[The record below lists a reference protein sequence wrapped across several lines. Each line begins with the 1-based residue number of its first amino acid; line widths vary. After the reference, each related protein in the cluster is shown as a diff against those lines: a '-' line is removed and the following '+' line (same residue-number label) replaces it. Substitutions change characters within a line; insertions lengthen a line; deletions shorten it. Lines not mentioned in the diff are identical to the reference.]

1 MNSQQ
6 YNRANKRVFLAVIIV
21 FAYIAFTLFAAV
33 GTKDADITRISIQL
47 VAAIAVIVIAVI
59 AFITKRDSRTGA
71 LILVS
76 AMTAGYF
83 IIALINSTI
92 GTWTYALPLVI
103 AAMIYL
109 DIKMMMVMNAVII
122 ISSVIRLVMQ
132 LGIGGTVL
140 QNDVIAVFVLV
151 LVGYASDSITI
162 LLTHFFDENM
172 EEIKESA
179 MAQVDSNKKMVMVAE
194 NISKHFDEAMTMLND
209 LDESVAVSHSSIQEI
224 ADSTESTAEAIQKQA
239 AMCVDIQG
247 NTDNAESGI
256 KAMIDASRQ
265 TDETVKQGA
274 DVVEELKEQA
284 HNVAE
289 ASNVTVSVI
298 QSLTAKVEEVKS
310 FVESIINIS
319 NQTNLLALNASIEA
333 ARAGEAGK
341 GFAVV
346 ADEIRQLADSSR
358 ETANNIQEISGK
370 VIEAVNNL
378 SGNATEMIR
387 FVDEKVAL
395 DYDNFVKIIGNY
407 DADSEQASNTF
418 NEFAVK
424 SKDSLGTMN
433 DMNEGINN
441 ISIAIEESAKGV
453 TNVAQE
459 ISQLVTAI
467 SAITVQADE
476 NKNLSEDLSD
486 EVAKFEKV

>member
-1 MNSQQ
+1 MGKKLVTMLVSVGFFAVLITVLNLMALQAIRGKNDVLIEQFEQ
-6 YNRANKRVFLAVIIV
+6 YEEAVKNNDTAVFETAKGEVVEAIRHSNYRINGSIIFDLALVVADIIV
-21 FAYIAFTLFAAV
+21 IVLL
-33 GTKDADITRISIQL
+33 S
-47 VAAIAVIVIAVI
+47 IVINKSIVRPA
-59 AFITKRDSRTGA
+59 KRA
-71 LILVS
+71 
-76 AMTAGYF
+76 
-83 IIALINSTI
+83 
-92 GTWTYALPLVI
+92 
-103 AAMIYL
+103 
-109 DIKMMMVMNAVII
+109 K
-122 ISSVIRLVMQ
+122 
-132 LGIGGTVL
+132 
-140 QNDVIAVFVLV
+140 
-151 LVGYASDSITI
+151 
-162 LLTHFFDENM
+162 
-172 EEIKESA
+172 
-179 MAQVDSNKKMVMVAE
+179 
-194 NISKHFDEAMTMLND
+194 ND
-209 LDESVAVSHSSIQEI
+209 LDDIILGIESGQGNLTLRVFDEIGQLANGVNHFIETLQNLMVKIQSVSKDMKKSSYLVQNE
-224 ADSTESTAEAIQKQA
+224 AESSNMSASNVSATSEELAASMEEVSASLSDLAQGCNNLLEKMAGMNEDAKNSAMKMHEVKLTAENSYKEAIASKEKTVETFDGIQK
-239 AMCVDIQG
+239 D
-247 NTDNAESGI
+247 
-256 KAMIDASRQ
+256 
-265 TDETVKQGA
+265 
-274 DVVEELKEQA
+274 
-284 HNVAE
+284 VAE
-289 ASNVTVSVI
+289 AVEASKSVNEI
-298 QSLTAKVEEVKS
+298 AKLTE
-310 FVESIINIS
+310 NIL
-319 NQTNLLALNASIEA
+319 NIAAQTNLLALNASIEA
-333 ARAGEAGK
+333 ARAGEAGR

-407 DADSEQASNTF
+407 DADSDQASNTF
-418 NEFAVK
+418 NEFAVE

>member
-1 MNSQQ
+1 MNE
-6 YNRANKRVFLAVIIV
+6 
-21 FAYIAFTLFAAV
+21 
-33 GTKDADITRISIQL
+33 DAKNSAMKLQEVKLTAENSYKE
-47 VAAIAVIVIAVI
+47 AIASKEKTVET
-59 AFITKRDSRTGA
+59 FD
-71 LILVS
+71 
-76 AMTAGYF
+76 
-83 IIALINSTI
+83 
-92 GTWTYALPLVI
+92 
-103 AAMIYL
+103 
-109 DIKMMMVMNAVII
+109 
-122 ISSVIRLVMQ
+122 
-132 LGIGGTVL
+132 GIEK
-140 QNDVIAVFVLV
+140 D
-151 LVGYASDSITI
+151 
-162 LLTHFFDENM
+162 
-172 EEIKESA
+172 
-179 MAQVDSNKKMVMVAE
+179 
-194 NISKHFDEAMTMLND
+194 
-209 LDESVAVSHSSIQEI
+209 
-224 ADSTESTAEAIQKQA
+224 
-239 AMCVDIQG
+239 
-247 NTDNAESGI
+247 
-256 KAMIDASRQ
+256 
-265 TDETVKQGA
+265 
-274 DVVEELKEQA
+274 
-284 HNVAE
+284 VAE
-289 ASNVTVSVI
+289 AVEASKSVNEI
-298 QSLTAKVEEVKS
+298 AKLTENILNIAAQDK
-310 FVESIINIS
+310 II
-319 NQTNLLALNASIEA
+319 LALNASIEA
-333 ARAGEAGK
+333 ARAGEAGR

>member
-1 MNSQQ
+1 MKKRTNLGKKLVTMLVSVGFFAVLITVFNLMALQAIREKNNVLIEQFEQ
-6 YNRANKRVFLAVIIV
+6 YEEAVKNNDTAVFETAKGEVAEAIRHSNYRINGSIIFDLALVVANIIV
-21 FAYIAFTLFAAV
+21 IVLL
-33 GTKDADITRISIQL
+33 S
-47 VAAIAVIVIAVI
+47 IVINKSIVRPA
-59 AFITKRDSRTGA
+59 KRA
-71 LILVS
+71 
-76 AMTAGYF
+76 
-83 IIALINSTI
+83 
-92 GTWTYALPLVI
+92 
-103 AAMIYL
+103 
-109 DIKMMMVMNAVII
+109 K
-122 ISSVIRLVMQ
+122 
-132 LGIGGTVL
+132 
-140 QNDVIAVFVLV
+140 
-151 LVGYASDSITI
+151 
-162 LLTHFFDENM
+162 
-172 EEIKESA
+172 
-179 MAQVDSNKKMVMVAE
+179 
-194 NISKHFDEAMTMLND
+194 ND
-209 LDESVAVSHSSIQEI
+209 LDDIILGIESGQGNLTLRVFDEIGQLANGVNHFIETLQNLMVKIQSVSKDMKKSSYLVQNE
-224 ADSTESTAEAIQKQA
+224 AESSNMSASNVSATSEELAASMEEVSASLYDLAQGCNNLLEKMAGMNEDAKNSAMKLHEVKLTAENSYKEAIASKEKTVETFDGIQK
-239 AMCVDIQG
+239 D
-247 NTDNAESGI
+247 
-256 KAMIDASRQ
+256 
-265 TDETVKQGA
+265 
-274 DVVEELKEQA
+274 
-284 HNVAE
+284 VAE
-289 ASNVTVSVI
+289 AVEASKSVNEI
-298 QSLTAKVEEVKS
+298 AKLTE
-310 FVESIINIS
+310 NIL
-319 NQTNLLALNASIEA
+319 NIAAQTNLLALNASIEA
-333 ARAGEAGK
+333 ARAGEAGR

-395 DYDNFVKIIGNY
+395 DYDKFVKIIGNY
-407 DADSEQASNTF
+407 DADSDQASNTF

>member
-1 MNSQQ
+1 MKKRKNLGKKLVTMLVSVGFFAVLITALNLMALQAIRGKNDVLIEQFEQ
-6 YNRANKRVFLAVIIV
+6 YEEAVENNDTAVFETAKGEVAEAIRHINYRINGSIIFDLALVVADIIV
-21 FAYIAFTLFAAV
+21 IVLL
-33 GTKDADITRISIQL
+33 S
-47 VAAIAVIVIAVI
+47 IVINKSIVRPA
-59 AFITKRDSRTGA
+59 KRA
-71 LILVS
+71 
-76 AMTAGYF
+76 
-83 IIALINSTI
+83 
-92 GTWTYALPLVI
+92 
-103 AAMIYL
+103 
-109 DIKMMMVMNAVII
+109 K
-122 ISSVIRLVMQ
+122 
-132 LGIGGTVL
+132 
-140 QNDVIAVFVLV
+140 
-151 LVGYASDSITI
+151 
-162 LLTHFFDENM
+162 
-172 EEIKESA
+172 
-179 MAQVDSNKKMVMVAE
+179 
-194 NISKHFDEAMTMLND
+194 ND
-209 LDESVAVSHSSIQEI
+209 LDDIILGIESGQGNLTLRVFDETSDEIGQLANGVNHFIETLQNLMVKIQSVSKDMKESSYLVQNEAESSNMSASNVSATSEELAASMEEVSASLYDLAQGCNNLLEKMAGMNEDAKNSAMKLQEVKL
-224 ADSTESTAEAIQKQA
+224 TAENSYKEAIASKEKTVETFDGIQK
-239 AMCVDIQG
+239 D
-247 NTDNAESGI
+247 
-256 KAMIDASRQ
+256 
-265 TDETVKQGA
+265 
-274 DVVEELKEQA
+274 
-284 HNVAE
+284 VAE
-289 ASNVTVSVI
+289 AV
-298 QSLTAKVEEVKS
+298 
-310 FVESIINIS
+310 
-319 NQTNLLALNASIEA
+319 
-333 ARAGEAGK
+333 EAGR

>member
-1 MNSQQ
+1 MSATSVSATSEELAASMEEVSASLYDLAQGCNNLLEKMAGMNE
-6 YNRANKRVFLAVIIV
+6 
-21 FAYIAFTLFAAV
+21 
-33 GTKDADITRISIQL
+33 DAKNSAMKLHEVKLTAENSYKE
-47 VAAIAVIVIAVI
+47 AIAS
-59 AFITKRDSRTGA
+59 KE
-71 LILVS
+71 
-76 AMTAGYF
+76 
-83 IIALINSTI
+83 
-92 GTWTYALPLVI
+92 
-103 AAMIYL
+103 
-109 DIKMMMVMNAVII
+109 K
-122 ISSVIRLVMQ
+122 
-132 LGIGGTVL
+132 TVE
-140 QNDVIAVFVLV
+140 
-151 LVGYASDSITI
+151 T
-162 LLTHFFDENM
+162 FDG
-172 EEIKESA
+172 
-179 MAQVDSNKKMVMVAE
+179 
-194 NISKHFDEAMTMLND
+194 
-209 LDESVAVSHSSIQEI
+209 
-224 ADSTESTAEAIQKQA
+224 IQK
-239 AMCVDIQG
+239 D
-247 NTDNAESGI
+247 
-256 KAMIDASRQ
+256 
-265 TDETVKQGA
+265 
-274 DVVEELKEQA
+274 
-284 HNVAE
+284 VAE
-289 ASNVTVSVI
+289 AVEASKSVNEI
-298 QSLTAKVEEVKS
+298 EKLTE
-310 FVESIINIS
+310 NIL
-319 NQTNLLALNASIEA
+319 NIATQTNLLALNASIEA
-333 ARAGEAGK
+333 ARAGEAGR

-378 SGNATEMIR
+378 SANATEMIC

-407 DADSEQASNTF
+407 DADSDQASNTF

>member
-1 MNSQQ
+1 MS
-6 YNRANKRVFLAVIIV
+6 VIEINHPLIEHKMTILRSV
-21 FAYIAFTLFAAV
+21 ETDTKSFRENLNEIAKLTEN
-33 GTKDADITRISIQL
+33 
-47 VAAIAVIVIAVI
+47 
-59 AFITKRDSRTGA
+59 
-71 LILVS
+71 IL
-76 AMTAGYF
+76 
-83 IIALINSTI
+83 N
-92 GTWTYALPLVI
+92 I
-103 AAMIYL
+103 AA
-109 DIKMMMVMNAVII
+109 
-122 ISSVIRLVMQ
+122 
-132 LGIGGTVL
+132 
-140 QNDVIAVFVLV
+140 
-151 LVGYASDSITI
+151 
-162 LLTHFFDENM
+162 
-172 EEIKESA
+172 
-179 MAQVDSNKKMVMVAE
+179 
-194 NISKHFDEAMTMLND
+194 
-209 LDESVAVSHSSIQEI
+209 
-224 ADSTESTAEAIQKQA
+224 
-239 AMCVDIQG
+239 
-247 NTDNAESGI
+247 
-256 KAMIDASRQ
+256 
-265 TDETVKQGA
+265 
-274 DVVEELKEQA
+274 
-284 HNVAE
+284 
-289 ASNVTVSVI
+289 
-298 QSLTAKVEEVKS
+298 
-310 FVESIINIS
+310 
-319 NQTNLLALNASIEA
+319 QTNLLALNASIEA
-333 ARAGEAGK
+333 ARAGEAGR

-441 ISIAIEESAKGV
+441 ISITIEESAKGV